1 MTGPGRDAARGVVF
15 LRGEANMSYRFKLV
29 LLTAAIF
36 VGLSLAIAN
45 IVAKV
50 QFLASLPSD

>member
-1 MTGPGRDAARGVVF
+1 
-15 LRGEANMSYRFKLV
+15 MSYRVKLA

-36 VGLSLAIAN
+36 IGLSLAIAN

-50 QFLASLPSD
+50 QFLASMPG

>member
-1 MTGPGRDAARGVVF
+1 
-15 LRGEANMSYRFKLV
+15 MSYRFKLV